1 MSTITIPAI
10 PYPSEIRPLH
20 PRRRYRAVML
30 FLLAVAALILLAI
43 AVQPRHSPATHRL
56 ITVVKANA
64 SAATHNAVVHQPAAH
79 AAKGVTVT
87 VNGTAFACA
96 IPKPPKHH

>member
-10 PYPSEIRPLH
+10 PYPSEIRPLR
-20 PRRRYRAVML
+20 PRRRYRRVLL
-30 FLLAVAALILLAI
+30 FILAI
-43 AVQPRHSPATHRL
+43 AAGLLLTLAWPTRAHPAGHNPVTHSLT
-56 ITVVKANA
+56 
-64 SAATHNAVVHQPAAH
+64 AAVHQPAAH

-96 IPKPPKHH
+96 IPKPPKRH

>member
-1 MSTITIPAI
+1 MSVITV
-10 PYPSEIRPLH
+10 PYPSEIRPA
-20 PRRRYRAVML
+20 RKRKRYRSALL
-30 FLLAVAALILLAI
+30 FILVVAAGLLVAL
-43 AVQPRHSPATHRL
+43 AWPARAHPARYNPVTHSLT
-56 ITVVKANA
+56 
-64 SAATHNAVVHQPAAH
+64 AAVHQPAAH